1 MKSKLI
7 ECIPNFSE
15 ARRSVVLEKIKN
27 SIIQVKNTK
36 LLDIHSDVDHNRSVF
51 TFIGS
56 PTSVEEAAFNAIKTA
71 AELIDLDTHQGAHP
85 RIGATDVVPFVP
97 LSYASIEDCK
107 NISISLAKKVGDLLN
122 IPVYL
127 YEESAKLPG
136 RKNLED
142 IRRGQYE
149 GLKATINNDP
159 SRIPDYGPSV
169 LGKAGATVI
178 GARHP
183 LIAYN
188 VFLSTGDIDI
198 AKKIARSI
206 RNSSGGLRFVK
217 AMGVLVNGK
226 AQISMNLTNYE
237 KTPIYRVVELIR
249 SEAARYGTTISSSEL
264 VGMIPEKALVDS
276 AKWYLQLNNLGSEQI
291 LEHHIYADYE

>member
-27 SIIQVKNTK
+27 SIIQVKSTK

-56 PTSVEEAAFNAIKTA
+56 PSSVEDSAFNAIKTA

-97 LSYASIEDCK
+97 LSNASIEDCK

-159 SRIPDYGPSV
+159 ARIPDYGPSV

-226 AQISMNLTNYE
+226 AQVSMNLTNYE